1 MEEVVAESGSSM
13 GVALNFMLPMDCSMG
28 TACEEGDEK
37 LTFLRWQ
44 RPLVESAPTL
54 YVMQDVEG
62 AGVIDAVGCGHDDL
76 VVYDSKG
83 RVYEYL
89 PSRMTFNSLVAAG
102 QNKTAT
108 FLEQDMKFP
117 EGYANVIGVLE
128 AAKGA
133 GDEGR
138 CHVPTPDNDHEA
150 GVPPHGGPDDLDAG
164 TLAAVIIGLVIF
176 FVCAYRVTVRMARR
190 REINQMYRF
199 AKVMDEEE
207 DDDDLGIDEIE
218 LGGLGGGDGEEGDDD
233 IGDVFKPEVFNALR
247 RQFEEDCVVDD
258 EDDDDDLDFGDV
270 KKEDD
275 V

>member
-28 TACEEGDEK
+28 TPCEEGDEK
-37 LTFLRWQ
+37 LTFARWQ
-44 RPLVESAPTL
+44 RPLVEAAPTL
-54 YVMQDVEG
+54 YVMQDMD
-62 AGVIDAVGCGHDDL
+62 GVGMVDAVGCGHDDL

-83 RVYEYL
+83 RVFEYL

-108 FLEQDMKFP
+108 FLEQDMKTP
-117 EGYANVIGVLE
+117 EGYANVIGALE

-133 GDEGR
+133 GQEGR
-138 CHVPTPDNDHEA
+138 CHVAPHDDAEA
-150 GVPPHGGPDDLDAG
+150 GVPRHGDPDDLDAG
-164 TLAAVIIGLVIF
+164 ILAAVIIGLVIF
-176 FVCAYRVTVRMARR
+176 FVCAYRVAVSMARR
-190 REINQMYRF
+190 REINKMYNF
-199 AKVMDEEE
+199 TKVMDED

-218 LGGLGGGDGEEGDDD
+218 LGGLGLGGDDEDGDDD

-247 RQFEEDCVVDD
+247 RQFEEDGVGD
-258 EDDDDDLDFGDV
+258 EEDEDDDLDFGDI